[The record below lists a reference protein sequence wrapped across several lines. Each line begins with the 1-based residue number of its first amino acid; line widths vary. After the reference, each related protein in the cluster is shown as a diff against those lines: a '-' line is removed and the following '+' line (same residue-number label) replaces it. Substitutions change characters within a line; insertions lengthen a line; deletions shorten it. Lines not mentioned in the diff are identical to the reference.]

1 MLLSPILLLGFQLI
15 FFSFSFFSMQVLWSF
30 VMVSTLDSIRRFW
43 WLSSCGLVMYAGN
56 HDLLCQ
62 VGNLNAKNGI
72 ESLLNSITS
81 PPQCSPTHAG
91 RIKRQYH
98 KWQCEQHEERRVLH
112 KRKFENGEEVE
123 KPIWQK
129 TIWESWGREPLLW
142 IFHPRLCPRKLSR
155 RLFKEMLMRSTA
167 PAQKNL

>member
-1 MLLSPILLLGFQLI
+1 MLTSPHKYVFRSYSQLWILKRI
-15 FFSFSFFSMQVLWSF
+15 FLSF
-30 VMVSTLDSIRRFW
+30 VYLRSGNVCWD
-43 WLSSCGLVMYAGN
+43 N

-98 KWQCEQHEERRVLH
+98 KWQCEQHEERKVLH
-112 KRKFENGEEVE
+112 ERKFENGEEVE

-155 RLFKEMLMRSTA
+155 RLFKEMLMRSTRA

>member
-1 MLLSPILLLGFQLI
+1 
-15 FFSFSFFSMQVLWSF
+15 MQVLWSF
-30 VMVSTLDSIRRFW
+30 VMVSTLDTIRRFW

-98 KWQCEQHEERRVLH
+98 KWQCEQHEERKVLTPRTEIWKWWRSREANMAKDNLRILR
-112 KRKFENGEEVE
+112 KRTFVVDIPPPAVPSKIIQEVIQRNANE
-123 KPIWQK
+123 IHQGPGSK
-129 TIWESWGREPLLW
+129 ESLKSSFNFCLLDKW
-142 IFHPRLCPRKLSR
+142 
-155 RLFKEMLMRSTA
+155 
-167 PAQKNL
+167 